1 MPNSKDSLLV
11 SVAREEVL
19 RELVRDVPLV
29 PAFPLEVIRDHRL
42 ARAIAASK
50 EFARLA
56 RYYRLLDP
64 SEETEARLFAALD
77 GGTGVL
83 GVLRAI
89 DHRPRAL
96 EPVVPPVE
104 RADIDTPLHLR
115 SRGEGGLGIE
125 PAWRLSGSLG
135 EGVRLA
141 DVEWAW
147 LPEHED
153 LPESGRSRDDW
164 ADLPDPYFAD
174 HGTATL
180 GVLVAKHDGAGA
192 VGIVPGS
199 LPIRAPLA
207 NGSTVDR
214 AGGLW
219 SAIAC
224 LSKGDVLLIEDHV
237 DGPNDGTNQLS
248 KGHLIPD
255 EWYPGVGDIVR
266 CAVEVG
272 LVVVA
277 AAGNGGRD
285 LDSQLYD
292 AGLAGFPAD
301 WHNPFR
307 AAYTT
312 GALLV
317 GAGEPGLGGS
327 TAGLAL
333 GASNYGTRIDV
344 QAWGANVVSC
354 GPIGMG
360 PVDRQNT
367 ATLYTNAYGGTS
379 SASAIIAGIVALVQ
393 SARIRAE
400 CAPLGCADFKEGFD
414 ATGWVP
420 APVEPHK
427 AIGKVPDAEALV
439 AWALAR
445 P

>member
-1 MPNSKDSLLV
+1 LLV

-19 RELVRDVPLV
+19 RELVRDARVV
-29 PAFPLEVIRDHRL
+29 PAFPLDVMRDARL
-42 ARAIAASK
+42 ARTIAASA
-50 EFARLA
+50 EFARLS
-56 RYYRLLDP
+56 RYYRILDP
-64 SEETEARLFAALD
+64 AEETEARLLAALSR
-77 GGTGVL
+77 GTGVL

-89 DHRPRAL
+89 DQRPRAL
-96 EPVVPPVE
+96 EPVVRPVA
-104 RADIDTPLHLR
+104 RADLYAPLHLR
-115 SRGEGGLGIE
+115 SRVEGGLGIE

-135 EGVRLA
+135 EAVQIA
-141 DVEWAW
+141 DAEWAW

-153 LPESGRSRDDW
+153 LPLPPRSRDDW
-164 ADLPDPYFAD
+164 ADYPEVALAD

-180 GVLVAKHDGAGA
+180 GVLVARHENGWAL
-192 VGIVPGS
+192 GIVPGAQ
-199 LPIRAPLA
+199 PIRAPLA
-207 NGSTVDR
+207 NGTTVDR

-219 SAIAC
+219 SAVAR
-224 LSKGDVLLIEDHV
+224 LFPGDVLLIEDHV
-237 DGPNDGTNQLS
+237 EGPDDGTNQGTG
-248 KGHLIPD
+248 KHLIPD
-255 EWYPGVGDIVR
+255 EWYPAIGSIVR
-266 CAVEVG
+266 CAIDAG

-285 LDSQLYD
+285 LDSPLYD
-292 AGLAGFPAD
+292 TGLPGFPAE

-307 AAYTT
+307 REHST

-327 TAGLAL
+327 TAGLAI
-333 GASNYGTRIDV
+333 GASNYGACVDV
-344 QAWGANVVSC
+344 QAWGACVVTC

-367 ATLYTNAYGGTS
+367 ATLYTNVYGGTS

-393 SARIRAE
+393 SARKRAE
-400 CAPLGCADFKEGFD
+400 RAPLGCAEFKEGFD

-420 APVEPHK
+420 EPVEPHK
-427 AIGKVPDAEALV
+427 AIGPVPDAEALM